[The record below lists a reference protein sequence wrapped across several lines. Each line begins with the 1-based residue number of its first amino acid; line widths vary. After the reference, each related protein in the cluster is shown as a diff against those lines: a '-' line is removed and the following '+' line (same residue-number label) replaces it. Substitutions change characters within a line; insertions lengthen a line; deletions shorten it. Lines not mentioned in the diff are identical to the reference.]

1 MEHVIYDGVD
11 LAERFTCIGVVR
23 PLPIP
28 TPRSETL
35 SGSSR
40 LFFRGMDIVPP
51 AITFRLVSV
60 ENTAQGRR
68 DALRWLASTLLVQQP
83 VMLSF
88 SDEPNMAYKVVPSG
102 EAAVVEHVSSG
113 AVDVT
118 LQCIESAM
126 YGERKSAT
134 SSGGTV
140 NITVGGNWPTSLRI
154 SSTTAVRQSSSDY
167 RWGVTIDNGSVAYVE
182 IPTSSSSTVVLD
194 ADSRHATVNGSTA
207 QLTLQSDWM
216 DVEAGTHTVAR
227 SRGTGEFKVEW
238 VERWV

>member
-60 ENTAQGRR
+60 EETAEGRR

-88 SDEPNMAYKVVPSG
+88 SDEPDMAYKVIPDG
-102 EAAVVEHVSSG
+102 EAAIVEHVSSG
-113 AVDVT
+113 CVDVT
-118 LQCIESAM
+118 LRCVESAA
-126 YGERKSAT
+126 YGEHRSAT
-134 SSGGTV
+134 SSGGV
-140 NITVGGNWPTSLRI
+140 LSITVGGNWPTSLRL
-154 SSTTAVRQSSSDY
+154 TAVNVSRQSSSDY
-167 RWGVTIDNGSVAYVE
+167 RWGVSLDGESVAFVE
-182 IPTSSSSTVVLD
+182 IPTSSPSRVVID
-194 ADSRHATVNGSTA
+194 TESRHATVNDVTA
-207 QLTLQSDWM
+207 QLTLQSDWL
-216 DVEAGTHTVAR
+216 DVDAGTHSIVR
-227 SRGTGEFKVEW
+227 SKGTGNFTVEW
-238 VERWV
+238 DERWV